1 MPRDHIEIPEEKARQ
16 AGRGAHVFVI
26 WAISTSIATVGLLAV
41 YALNAVLLG

>member
-1 MPRDHIEIPEEKARQ
+1 MPKGRIEIPEEKARQ

-26 WAISTSIATVGLLAV
+26 WAISTSTAIVGLLAV